1 MQLDPTPIVSES
13 NRKLTSSEVAELLN
27 ILANEYNTT
36 MPAVLK
42 KLDSVSGSLRMLE
55 RVFEGDN
62 TLEWT
67 KREDA
72 MLETHIDILRRWKGN
87 EAVELRKKYLQH
99 KVKRGSWFMY
109 PLMKVCIKNLS
120 KFTASKVS

>member
-99 KVKRGSWFMY
+99 KVKRGS
-109 PLMKVCIKNLS
+109 
-120 KFTASKVS
+120 